1 MATAVDPIRAEPIAF
16 PIVSPPPTQGIT
28 IVMVTHSDEIAA
40 YAGRIIRFR
49 DGLIVSDQKVTKP
62 VTAPVEVV
70 VAHAAAVVTP

>member
-1 MATAVDPIRAEPIAF
+1 
-16 PIVSPPPTQGIT
+16 
-28 IVMVTHSDEIAA
+28 MVTHSDEIAA

-62 VTAPVEVV
+62 VTAPAEVV